1 MDCTSTTDRW
11 VTVNDE
17 QHMTEQ
23 SFPLSPKPV
32 TVLPQVSEG
41 APFAPCRQ
49 RLYRTDFC
57 SMLTSLERSSF
68 ADGGKAM
75 LADSSS
81 NDDLFV
87 LEGPEFSGNLIDV
100 AYEMRDCELLDDCL
114 GALPTA
120 PQSMVRGRVNR
131 HLSQFP
137 DGGSIHHMSQSTDGG
152 SVRTSGAASCSAK
165 GRTLRRRSSLSILIM
180 NAHVDHQ
187 EALARNALKRNHA
200 ELSDASN
207 GPHTQLRRSIMSA
220 IDAIAQID
228 QLKQQQSGKRLKAVP
243 ALSTDARVEEHRMS
257 VDSALP
263 ATGQEGLFQ
272 GGPSCDTTDSCSST
286 LSNWMV
292 STHICV
298 SHPKSHT

>member
-1 MDCTSTTDRW
+1 
-11 VTVNDE
+11 
-17 QHMTEQ
+17 
-23 SFPLSPKPV
+23 
-32 TVLPQVSEG
+32 
-41 APFAPCRQ
+41 
-49 RLYRTDFC
+49 
-57 SMLTSLERSSF
+57 MLTSLERSSF

-100 AYEMRDCELLDDCL
+100 AYEMRDCEVLDDPL

-152 SVRTSGAASCSAK
+152 SVRTSGAASCSAE
-165 GRTLRRRSSLSILIM
+165 GRTSRRRSSLSILIM
-180 NAHVDHQ
+180 NANVDHQ

-220 IDAIAQID
+220 IDAIAQLD

-243 ALSTDARVEEHRMS
+243 ALSTDAEVEEHRMS

-263 ATGQEGLFQ
+263 ATGQEGLSQ
-272 GGPSCDTTDSCSST
+272 GGPSLDTTASCSST

-292 STHICV
+292 STYICV